1 MVELIIVACLLGEPE
16 RCEEFHVPFI
26 IEMNVVQCL
35 WQSTIHA
42 AEWAADHPGWVIR
55 KVRCG
60 HTRA

>member
-1 MVELIIVACLLGEPE
+1 MVELVIIACLLREPE
-16 RCEEFHVPFI
+16 RCEEFHVPFL

-42 AEWAADHPGWVIR
+42 AEWVASHPGWVIR

-60 HTRA
+60 QPRA

>member
-1 MVELIIVACLLGEPE
+1 MVELLILACLLKDPA

-26 IEMNVVQCL
+26 IEMNIVQCM

-42 AEWAADHPGWVIR
+42 AEWTAAHPDWVIR

-60 HTRA
+60 LPRA